1 MNIEYIVKLDG
12 RILPHVTACTSGIN
26 DLVSDKSGRIT
37 ASGKMVRYMIDR
49 IPSLKLD
56 FAVMPQEEMQPL
68 LESLAKPSFE
78 VEWFVPE
85 LGVYKNQQFYCG
97 EHVPKIKSTSPLFYD
112 AMSIELIPYEGSKGW

>member
-49 IPSLKLD
+49 IPSSKAGVCSYAAGGD
-56 FAVMPQEEMQPL
+56 AAAAGIPCKAV
-68 LESLAKPSFE
+68 
-78 VEWFVPE
+78 
-85 LGVYKNQQFYCG
+85 
-97 EHVPKIKSTSPLFYD
+97 I
-112 AMSIELIPYEGSKGW
+112 

>member
-37 ASGKMVRYMIDR
+37 ASRKMVRYMIDR
-49 IPSLKLD
+49 IPSLKLE

-68 LESLAKPSFE
+68 L
-78 VEWFVPE
+78 
-85 LGVYKNQQFYCG
+85 NQRKAVICRG
-97 EHVPKIKSTSPLFYD
+97 
-112 AMSIELIPYEGSKGW
+112 